1 MVSGNYAI
9 GDVTATFKSGAAT
22 GCCTRTVPGIGCKV
36 VDICSLSQG
45 YYFGNSGHVWPGN
58 VTVGGF
64 IYTEA
69 EGRAIWNCSNQGG
82 ISDSKKG
89 FTQIAALKLSGAY
102 PTGNA
107 AIDADVVTVETW
119 LATLGKLVGCSNIP
133 TGNALAGAAAG
144 RIGDWINANHCP

>member
-1 MVSGNYAI
+1 
-9 GDVTATFKSGAAT
+9 
-22 GCCTRTVPGIGCKV
+22 
-36 VDICSLSQG
+36 
-45 YYFGNSGHVWPGN
+45 WPGN

-69 EGRAIWNCSNQGG
+69 EGRAVWNCSNQGG